1 MRTAW
6 DEIARTR
13 SSEPRPSLDEIVRP
27 VTLLMIEVRFIGSK
41 PVADAA
47 RRLYQ
52 LLEKSY
58 QAGREQDDE
67 AADKTLAE
75 AAYAF

>member
-1 MRTAW
+1 
-6 DEIARTR
+6 
-13 SSEPRPSLDEIVRP
+13 
-27 VTLLMIEVRFIGSK
+27 MIEVRFIGSK

-75 AAYAF
+75 AAYAFEAVVRRDLGVPG